1 MSPNSRAHFSNVASG
16 SRWANG
22 VLPMMKFGLGPGGRS
37 MLEPVYRDECGSR
50 HSALSIQQSAKK
62 HPCTAPD
69 RNKAFNR
76 KARSVRKHR
85 KDCATAADRASDFAA
100 LLGGNRR

>member
-22 VLPMMKFGLGPGGRS
+22 ILPMMKFGLGPGGRS

-50 HSALSIQQSAKK
+50 HSALSIQQSAKEY
-62 HPCTAPD
+62 PRTVPD
-69 RNKAFNR
+69 RNKAFTR
-76 KARSVRKHR
+76 KARSVR
-85 KDCATAADRASDFAA
+85 KDCATAADRACDFAA
-100 LLGGNRR
+100 LPGRNRR

>member
-1 MSPNSRAHFSNVASG
+1 
-16 SRWANG
+16 
-22 VLPMMKFGLGPGGRS
+22 MMKFGLGPGGRS

-50 HSALSIQQSAKK
+50 HSAVSIQQSAKEY
-62 HPCTAPD
+62 PCTVPD

-76 KARSVRKHR
+76 KARSVRKDR